1 MSDWW
6 VYLDGNDG
14 YEELEICGHELDE
27 VIEMVQEA
35 LEDLNGGHADIFDE
49 NDNFVDDVE
58 I

>member
-6 VYLDGNDG
+6 VYLDCNDG